1 MATNTWNGMT
11 FTNIARRGISA
22 LEQALIPMQGFSFDL
37 SADVAP
43 QGSIVSTRIVP
54 AATAP
59 TDLVDDESNS
69 YATVVDNVSTTAVTV
84 TLDPHPV
91 TGFGLS
97 DTEAQQIGAGVWS
110 DTLARLVETHGR
122 AIGNAVLN
130 SLFALITN
138 SNYSTAG
145 LVTAASAFDADDVA
159 DLRNVAVTAGW
170 DMGANPVLVLNPDY
184 YAALLKDN
192 AIQDA
197 SASGSNGALTMGDL
211 PRLSGFTV
219 IEAPTL
225 PGNSENLVGYIAQP
239 DCMAIAMRGV
249 DTQSRDDFLG
259 YEIVQESPTGAVMT
273 ASASFNRATRN
284 VDYVFEALYGVAK
297 AQAGSLKRITSA

>member
-1 MATNTWNGMT
+1 MT
-11 FTNIARRGISA
+11 FTNILREGISA
-22 LEQALIPMQGFSFDL
+22 LEQALIPMQGFSMDM
-37 SADVAP
+37 SSGVAE
-43 QGSIVSTRIVP
+43 QGTVVSTRIVP

-59 TDLVDDESNS
+59 TDLVDDESGS
-69 YATVVDNVSTTAVTV
+69 YASVVDAQTTTAVTV

-110 DTLARLVETHGR
+110 DTLTRLVQTHGR

-138 SNYSTAG
+138 ANYSTAAFTG
-145 LVTAASAFDADDVA
+145 AASTFDADDVA
-159 DLRNVAVTAGW
+159 DLRNTAVTAGW
-170 DMGANPVLVLNPDY
+170 DMNARPVLVLNPDY

-197 SASGSNGALTMGDL
+197 SASGSNAALTMGDL
-211 PRLSGFTV
+211 PTLSGFSV

-225 PGNSENLVGYIAQP
+225 PSNSENLVGYIAQP

-249 DTQSRDDFLG
+249 DTQSRNDFLG
-259 YEIVQESPTGAVMT
+259 YEIGQQSPTGAVMT
-273 ASASFNRATRN
+273 ASASFNRATRT
-284 VDYVFEALYGVAK
+284 VDYIFEALYGVVK